1 MNKKYGKLMF
11 GGLIYAKDIIENE
24 DGSIIMNPTE
34 QDYIEHGYKEVVD
47 NGIPEELIGK
57 NIEQYY
63 EIDDIYIVVKYRE
76 SVDEEPEKV
85 MMADEQL

>member
-1 MNKKYGKLMF
+1 MNEKYGKLMF
-11 GGLIYAKDIIENE
+11 GGLIYAKSIIENE
-24 DGSIIMNPTE
+24 DGSIIMNPTK

-57 NIEQYY
+57 NVEQYY

-76 SVDEEPEKV
+76 SFEEESEQT
-85 MMADEQL
+85 MMADE